1 MPCVDAIELT
11 EEALAKER
19 TRSLKMLELIMLQDP
34 KLEINEKTNEKKGVI
49 SIPNKKNNETKNE
62 NKILNNDKMIQ
73 KIDIVNNWEF
83 IKTKRF
89 DPTDKKQSYVLT
101 IEEIEIKNKL
111 INEKILKKIEK
122 DQQDQIN
129 EKVLDDVKLKN
140 KHETKKVGF
149 NESELKDNFVDLNT
163 FKDIFYKEG
172 GVWFGDDGTLNEAV
186 IKGNIGN
193 NVYIHVCIY
202 VYVFIHMYL

>member
-34 KLEINEKTNEKKGVI
+34 KLDMNEKTNEKKGVI

-62 NKILNNDKMIQ
+62 NKISNNDKMIQ
-73 KIDIVNNWEF
+73 KIDIVNNWES

-89 DPTDKKQSYVLT
+89 DPTDKKQSYALT

-129 EKVLDDVKLKN
+129 EKV
-140 KHETKKVGF
+140 TKKEDF
-149 NESELKDNFVDLNT
+149 DESELKDNFVDLNT
-163 FKDIFYKEG
+163 LKDIFYKEG
-172 GVWFGDDGTLNEAV
+172 GIWFGDDGTLTEAV

-202 VYVFIHMYL
+202 VYVFIHIYLHI